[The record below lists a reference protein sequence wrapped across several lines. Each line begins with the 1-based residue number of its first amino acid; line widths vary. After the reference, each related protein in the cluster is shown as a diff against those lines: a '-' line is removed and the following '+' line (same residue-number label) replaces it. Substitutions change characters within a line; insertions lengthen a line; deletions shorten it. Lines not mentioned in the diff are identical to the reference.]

1 MEIPLLI
8 KVLSLPFVL
17 RIMYKCMCKCRNC
30 KESER
35 GCNQGIQKG
44 FPSNRSFS
52 FRCNFKI
59 SINDIGCH

>member
-30 KESER
+30 KESEC
-35 GCNQGIQKG
+35 GCIQGIQKG
-44 FPSNRSFS
+44 FTSNRSFS
-52 FRCNFKI
+52 FR
-59 SINDIGCH
+59 G